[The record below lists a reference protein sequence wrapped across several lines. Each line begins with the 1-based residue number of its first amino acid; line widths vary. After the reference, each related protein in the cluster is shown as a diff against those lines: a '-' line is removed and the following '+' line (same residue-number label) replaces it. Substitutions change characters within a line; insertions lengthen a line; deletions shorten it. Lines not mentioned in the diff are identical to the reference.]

1 VGGSEPNS
9 AAGATTWT
17 ATAVPAAPV
26 AQRFSHGRAPGDR
39 RRTEPQSSRNREKP
53 AQKSNENRSRTPS
66 IVPKICTGNHQGV
79 SELSR
84 KNRRPIST
92 QSSGNFRSSQEH
104 EKVPQNENHR
114 FLRARVDSVQLTLRV
129 ASTHV
134 IARINEKERVNFPQ
148 IDEGD
153 GAGDSADLTSAR
165 AEPGRRGVSVRDP

>member
-1 VGGSEPNS
+1 MRSKHELEQTRTEKHTEPRSPVTSSTHNRRTPW
-9 AAGATTWT
+9 GAQNQTRLQELRRG
-17 ATAVPAAPV
+17 VPPPCLPAPV

-39 RRTEPQSSRNREKP
+39 RRTEHQSSRNREKP

-92 QSSGNFRSSQEH
+92 QSLGNFRSSQEH

-114 FLRARVDSVQLTLRV
+114 FLRSRIDSVQLTLRV

-134 IARINEKERVNFPQ
+134 IARINAKR
-148 IDEGD
+148 
-153 GAGDSADLTSAR
+153 TS
-165 AEPGRRGVSVRDP
+165 

>member
-1 VGGSEPNS
+1 MRSKHELEQTRTEKHTEPRSPVDQLDAQPKNTVGGSEPNS

-84 KNRRPIST
+84 KNRRPICT
-92 QSSGNFRSSQEH
+92 QSPRNFRSSQEH
-104 EKVPQNENHR
+104 EKSPK
-114 FLRARVDSVQLTLRV
+114 TK
-129 ASTHV
+129 
-134 IARINEKERVNFPQ
+134 I
-148 IDEGD
+148 IDFCVLE
-153 GAGDSADLTSAR
+153 SIHFS
-165 AEPGRRGVSVRDP
+165 